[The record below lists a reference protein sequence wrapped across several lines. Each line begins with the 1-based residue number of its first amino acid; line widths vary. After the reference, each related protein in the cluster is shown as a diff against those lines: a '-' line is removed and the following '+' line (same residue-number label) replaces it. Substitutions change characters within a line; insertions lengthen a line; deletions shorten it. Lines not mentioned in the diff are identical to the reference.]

1 MYIVTDHSKYHPE
14 YLHIYGKKRNNIVEG
29 DFSKIIYSTET
40 FSQDGLYL
48 ICGLN
53 DIVVNNTNSS
63 DISIKYDIISNHMNS
78 KIIQELANIEKQ
90 ILKTYMNVNSCK
102 KKRSYVLNNK
112 LVNGKMKIYKSN
124 TIPFI
129 SNNINVVI
137 KISGIWETATD
148 IGLAVKFLIGL

>member
-1 MYIVTDHSKYHPE
+1 MYIVTDNIKYHPE

-53 DIVVNNTNSS
+53 DIVVINTNSS
-63 DISIKYDIISNHMNS
+63 DISIKYDIVSNHMNS

>member
-1 MYIVTDHSKYHPE
+1 MYIVTDHIKYHPE

-63 DISIKYDIISNHMNS
+63 DISIKYDIVSNHMNS

-90 ILKTYMNVNSCK
+90 VLKTYMNVNSCK